1 MSTDFDWW
9 MSGMSGHE
17 RYEERK
23 LYPFL
28 ARHYD
33 TSFDELIAGHQLLH
47 EHRDLVRD
55 AFRRA
60 MAGEADV
67 AEQRPLL
74 VADLENHRRVLL
86 EHLHDEEN
94 RVIPMLLELTPEQFV
109 TFTHGR

>member
-1 MSTDFDWW
+1 
-9 MSGMSGHE
+9 
-17 RYEERK
+17 
-23 LYPFL
+23 
-28 ARHYD
+28 
-33 TSFDELIAGHQLLH
+33 
-47 EHRDLVRD
+47 
-55 AFRRA
+55 